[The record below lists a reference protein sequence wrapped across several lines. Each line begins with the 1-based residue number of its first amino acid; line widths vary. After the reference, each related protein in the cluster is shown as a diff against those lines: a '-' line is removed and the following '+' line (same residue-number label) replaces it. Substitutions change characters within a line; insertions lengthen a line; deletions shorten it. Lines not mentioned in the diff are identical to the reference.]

1 MNKQINTG
9 EIVIYQAEDGRASL
23 EVKLIKETVWLN
35 LNQMAELFQR
45 NKSVVSR
52 HISNVFRTGEL
63 SKGATVAKFA
73 TVQIEGD
80 REITRN
86 IEYYNLDMIISV
98 GYRVNSLRGT
108 QFRIWANK
116 ILKDYLV
123 TGYAD
128 YLVTGYA
135 LNEKRLQSQIEKY
148 EALKQ
153 SISLIDKIVDHKL
166 LSTSESEGLLR
177 VIGDFSYALDT
188 LDRYDYGKL
197 ELGSVSDQ
205 TVKRI
210 SYEEAKSAIKKML
223 GKFGDS
229 ALFGREK
236 DNSFRSSLDTIY
248 QTFDGKDLYP
258 SIEEKA
264 AHLLYFI
271 VKNHSFVDGN
281 KRIAAA
287 IFTWFLDRNGLLYKS
302 DGMKR
307 IADNALVALTL
318 MIAMSDPKEKDVI
331 TKIIVN
337 LINKDN

>member
-9 EIVIYQAEDGRASL
+9 EIVIYQTEDGQASL
-23 EVKLIKETVWLN
+23 EVSLVEETVWLN
-35 LNQMAELFQR
+35 QAQMGQLFEKNKRTISEHVRNIFKEDELQES
-45 NKSVVSR
+45 SVVR
-52 HISNVFRTGEL
+52 KFRTTARDDK
-63 SKGATVAKFA
+63 SYNV
-73 TVQIEGD
+73 
-80 REITRN
+80 N
-86 IEYYNLDMIISV
+86 YYSLDAIISV
-98 GYRVNSLRGT
+98 GYRVKSQRGT

-123 TGYAD
+123 TGYA
-128 YLVTGYA
+128 
-135 LNEKRLQSQIEKY
+135 LNEKRLQLQIEKY

-153 SISLIDKIVDHKL
+153 SIKLIDNIVDRKL

-177 VIGDFSYALDT
+177 VISDFSYALDT

-197 ELGSVSDQ
+197 ELVSLSDR
-205 TVKRI
+205 TAKRI
-210 SYEEAKSAIKKML
+210 SYEEGKGAIKTMKGRMS
-223 GKFGDS
+223 DS

-236 DNSFRSSLDTIY
+236 DNSFSSSLDTIC

-302 DGMKR
+302 DGTKR

-337 LINKDN
+337 LINRDN

>member
-1 MNKQINTG
+1 MNKQINKG
-9 EIVIYQAEDGRASL
+9 EIVIYQTEDGQASL

-35 LNQMAELFQR
+35 LNQMAGLFQR

-63 SKGATVAKFA
+63 SKGSTVAKFA

-80 REITRN
+80 RKITRN
-86 IEYYNLDMIISV
+86 IEYYNLDAIISV

-123 TGYAD
+123 TGYA
-128 YLVTGYA
+128 
-135 LNEKRLQSQIEKY
+135 LNEKRLRSQIEKY

-153 SISLIDKIVDHKL
+153 SIRLIDNIVDRKL
-166 LSTSESEGLLR
+166 LSTSEAEGLLR

-197 ELGSVSDQ
+197 ELVRVSDR
-205 TVKRI
+205 TAKRI
-210 SYEEAKSAIKKML
+210 SYEEAKDAIKTMRGRL
-223 GKFGDS
+223 SDS
-229 ALFGREK
+229 TLFGREK
-236 DNSFRSSLDTIY
+236 DKSFGSSLDTIC
-248 QTFDGKDLYP
+248 QTFDGQDLYP

-281 KRIAAA
+281 KRIATA
-287 IFTWFLDRNGLLYKS
+287 IFTWFLERNGLLYKS
-302 DGMKR
+302 DGTKR

>member
-1 MNKQINTG
+1 
-9 EIVIYQAEDGRASL
+9 
-23 EVKLIKETVWLN
+23 
-35 LNQMAELFQR
+35 
-45 NKSVVSR
+45 
-52 HISNVFRTGEL
+52 
-63 SKGATVAKFA
+63 
-73 TVQIEGD
+73 
-80 REITRN
+80 
-86 IEYYNLDMIISV
+86 MIISV

-123 TGYAD
+123 TGYA
-128 YLVTGYA
+128 
-135 LNEKRLQSQIEKY
+135 LNEKRLQSQIEQY

-153 SISLIDKIVDHKL
+153 SIKLIDNIVDHKL

-177 VIGDFSYALDT
+177 VIGDFSYALET

-197 ELGSVSDQ
+197 ELIRVSDRV
-205 TVKRI
+205 TKRI
-210 SYEEAKSAIKKML
+210 LYEEAKGAIKTMQGRL
-223 GKFGDS
+223 SDS

-236 DNSFRSSLDTIY
+236 DNSFRSSLDTIC
-248 QTFDGKDLYP
+248 QTFDGRDLYP

-287 IFTWFLDRNGLLYKS
+287 IFTWFLERNGLLYKS
-302 DGMKR
+302 DGTKR

>member
-1 MNKQINTG
+1 LPDSTC
-9 EIVIYQAEDGRASL
+9 
-23 EVKLIKETVWLN
+23 VKIA
-35 LNQMAELFQR
+35 Q
-45 NKSVVSR
+45 
-52 HISNVFRTGEL
+52 
-63 SKGATVAKFA
+63 VAKDGKKRVMDF
-73 TVQIEGD
+73 
-80 REITRN
+80 
-86 IEYYNLDMIISV
+86 YNLDMIISV
-98 GYRVNSLRGT
+98 GYRVDSLRGT

-123 TGYAD
+123 K
-128 YLVTGYA
+128 GYA

-153 SISLIDKIVDHKL
+153 SIKLIDNIIDRKL
-166 LSTSESEGLLR
+166 LSTSESEGLLK

-197 ELGSVSDQ
+197 ELAHISDRA
-205 TVKRI
+205 VKRI
-210 SYEEAKSAIKKML
+210 SYEEAKGAIKIMQGRL
-223 GKFGDS
+223 SDS
-229 ALFGREK
+229 NLFGHEK
-236 DNSFRSSLDTIY
+236 DYSFRSSLDTIC

-271 VKNHSFVDGN
+271 VKDHSFVDGN

-287 IFTWFLDRNGLLYKS
+287 IFTWFLGRNDLLYKS
-302 DGMKR
+302 DGTKR
-307 IADNALVALTL
+307 LADNALVALTL
-318 MIAMSDPKEKDVI
+318 MIAMSDPKEKDII

>member
-9 EIVIYQAEDGRASL
+9 DIVIYQTEDGQASL
-23 EVKLIKETVWLN
+23 EVSLVKDMVWLS
-35 LNQMAELFQR
+35 LNQMVLLFDR
-45 NKSVVSR
+45 DKSVISR
-52 HISNVFRTGEL
+52 HIHKIYKEGEL
-63 SKGATVAKFA
+63 EKKSTVAKNA
-73 TVQIEGD
+73 TVRIEGN

-86 IEYYNLDMIISV
+86 IEFYNLDMIISV

-108 QFRIWANK
+108 QFRIWANR
-116 ILKDYLV
+116 ILKE
-123 TGYAD
+123 

-135 LNEKRLQSQIEKY
+135 LNEKRLQSQLEKY

-153 SISLIDKIVDHKL
+153 SIRLIENVSNRRS
-166 LSTSESEGLLR
+166 LSTSESEGLLK

-197 ELGSVSDQ
+197 EMGSVSGR

-210 SYEEAKSAIKKML
+210 TYEEAKGAIRKML

-229 ALFGREK
+229 TLFGREK
-236 DNSFRSSLDTIY
+236 DNSFSNSLDTIY

-271 VKNHSFVDGN
+271 VKNHSFIDGN

-287 IFTWFLDRNGLLYKS
+287 IFTWFLDRNSLLYRS
-302 DGMKR
+302 DGTKR

-331 TKIIVN
+331 TKIVVN

>member
-9 EIVIYQAEDGRASL
+9 EIVIYQTEDGQASL
-23 EVKLIKETVWLN
+23 EVNLVKETVWLTQA
-35 LNQMAELFQR
+35 QMCQLFDKNKRTISEHVRNIFKEGELQE
-45 NKSVVSR
+45 KSVVR
-52 HISNVFRTGEL
+52 NFRTT
-63 SKGATVAKFA
+63 ATDGKSYNV
-73 TVQIEGD
+73 
-80 REITRN
+80 N
-86 IEYYNLDMIISV
+86 YYNLDIIISV
-98 GYRVNSLRGT
+98 GYRVKSQRGT
-108 QFRIWANK
+108 QFRIWANR
-116 ILKDYLV
+116 ILKE
-123 TGYAD
+123 

-148 EALKQ
+148 ETLKE
-153 SISLIDKIVDHKL
+153 SIRLIENIADRTL
-166 LSTSESEGLLR
+166 LSTSESEGLLK

-210 SYEEAKSAIKKML
+210 SYEEAKGAIKKML
-223 GKFGDS
+223 GRFGDS
-229 ALFGREK
+229 TLFGREK
-236 DNSFRSSLDTIY
+236 DDSFNSSLDTIY

-287 IFTWFLDRNGLLYKS
+287 IFTWFLERNGLLYRS
-302 DGMKR
+302 DGTKR

-331 TKIIVN
+331 AKIIVN

>member
-9 EIVIYQAEDGRASL
+9 EIVIYQTEDGQASL
-23 EVKLIKETVWLN
+23 EVNLVEETVWLDTH
-35 LNQMAELFQR
+35 QMAKLFQR
-45 NKSVVSR
+45 DRTVIVR
-52 HISNVFRTGEL
+52 HVRNIYKTGEL
-63 SKGATVAKFA
+63 LHGSTCAKIAQVAQDGKKRVMDF
-73 TVQIEGD
+73 
-80 REITRN
+80 
-86 IEYYNLDMIISV
+86 YNLDMIISV

-116 ILKDYLV
+116 TLKE
-123 TGYAD
+123 

-153 SISLIDKIVDHKL
+153 SIRLIDNVVDRKL

-197 ELGSVSDQ
+197 ELARVSDR
-205 TVKRI
+205 TAKRI
-210 SYEEAKSAIKKML
+210 SYEEAKGAIKTMQGRL
-223 GKFGDS
+223 SDS

-236 DNSFRSSLDTIY
+236 DNSFNSSLDTIY
-248 QTFDGKDLYP
+248 QTFDGRDLYP

-302 DGMKR
+302 DGTKR

-331 TKIIVN
+331 TTIIVN
-337 LINKDN
+337 LINMDN

>member
-9 EIVIYQAEDGRASL
+9 EIVIYQTEDGQVSL
-23 EVKLIKETVWLN
+23 DVKLIKETVWLN
-35 LNQMAELFQR
+35 LNQMAGLFQR

-80 REITRN
+80 RKITRN
-86 IEYYNLDMIISV
+86 IKYYNLDMIISV

-123 TGYAD
+123 TGYA
-128 YLVTGYA
+128 

-153 SISLIDKIVDHKL
+153 SIKLIDNIVDRKL

-177 VIGDFSYALDT
+177 IIGDFSYALNT

-197 ELGSVSDQ
+197 ELVRVSDRTAKQ
-205 TVKRI
+205 I
-210 SYEEAKSAIKKML
+210 SYKEAKGAIKTMR
-223 GKFGDS
+223 GRMSDS
-229 ALFGREK
+229 TLFGREK
-236 DNSFRSSLDTIY
+236 DNSFSSSLDTIC

-271 VKNHSFVDGN
+271 VKNHSFIDGN

-302 DGMKR
+302 DGTKR

-318 MIAMSDPKEKDVI
+318 MIAMSDPKEKDII
-331 TKIIVN
+331 TTIIVN

>member
-35 LNQMAELFQR
+35 LNQMAGLFQR

-52 HISNVFRTGEL
+52 HISNVFRTREL
-63 SKGATVAKFA
+63 SKGSTVAKFA

-116 ILKDYLV
+116 ILK
-123 TGYAD
+123 D

-197 ELGSVSDQ
+197 ELARVSKR
-205 TVKRI
+205 TAKRI
-210 SYEEAKSAIKKML
+210 SYEEAKGAIKKML

-248 QTFDGKDLYP
+248 QTYDGKYLYP

-287 IFTWFLDRNGLLYKS
+287 VFTWFLERNGLLYKS
-302 DGMKR
+302 DWMKR

>member
-9 EIVIYQAEDGRASL
+9 EIFIYQTEDGQASL

-35 LNQMAELFQR
+35 LNQMAGLFQR

-63 SKGATVAKFA
+63 SKGATVAKLA

-123 TGYAD
+123 TGYA
-128 YLVTGYA
+128 
-135 LNEKRLQSQIEKY
+135 LNEKRLQSQIEQY

-153 SISLIDKIVDHKL
+153 SIKLIDNIVDRKL
-166 LSTSESEGLLR
+166 LFTSESEGLLR

-188 LDRYDYGKL
+188 LDRYDYEQL
-197 ELGSVSDQ
+197 ELIRVSDR
-205 TVKRI
+205 VAKRI
-210 SYEEAKSAIKKML
+210 SYEEAKDAIKTM
-223 GKFGDS
+223 
-229 ALFGREK
+229 
-236 DNSFRSSLDTIY
+236 
-248 QTFDGKDLYP
+248 
-258 SIEEKA
+258 
-264 AHLLYFI
+264 
-271 VKNHSFVDGN
+271 
-281 KRIAAA
+281 
-287 IFTWFLDRNGLLYKS
+287 
-302 DGMKR
+302 
-307 IADNALVALTL
+307 
-318 MIAMSDPKEKDVI
+318 
-331 TKIIVN
+331 
-337 LINKDN
+337 

>member
-9 EIVIYQAEDGRASL
+9 EIVIYQMDDGQASL
-23 EVKLIKETVWLN
+23 AVNLVQETVWLTQE
-35 LNQMAELFQR
+35 QMCQLFEKNKRTISEHVRNIFKEGELQES
-45 NKSVVSR
+45 SVVR
-52 HISNVFRTGEL
+52 KFRTTASDGK
-63 SKGATVAKFA
+63 SYNV
-73 TVQIEGD
+73 
-80 REITRN
+80 N
-86 IEYYNLDMIISV
+86 YYSLDAIISV
-98 GYRVNSLRGT
+98 GYRVKSQRGT
-108 QFRIWANK
+108 QFRIWANR
-116 ILKDYLV
+116 ILKE
-123 TGYAD
+123 

-153 SISLIDKIVDHKL
+153 SIRLIENIADRTL
-166 LSTSESEGLLR
+166 LSTSESEGLLK
-177 VIGDFSYALDT
+177 VISDFSYALDT

-197 ELGSVSDQ
+197 ELGDVSAR

-210 SYEEAKSAIKKML
+210 SYEEAKGAIKKML
-223 GKFGDS
+223 GRFGDS
-229 ALFGREK
+229 TLFGLEK
-236 DNSFRSSLDTIY
+236 DDSFNSSLDTIY
-248 QTFDGKDLYP
+248 QTFNGKDLYP

-287 IFTWFLDRNGLLYKS
+287 IFTWFLERNGLLYRAN
-302 DGMKR
+302 GTKR
-307 IADNALVALTL
+307 IADNALIALTL

-331 TKIIVN
+331 AKIIVN

>member
-1 MNKQINTG
+1 MNVQQNKG
-9 EIVIYQAEDGRASL
+9 EIVIYQTEDGQTSL
-23 EVKLIKETVWLN
+23 EVKLIEETVWLN
-35 LNQMAELFQR
+35 LNQMAELFKR
-45 NKSVVSR
+45 DKSVISR
-52 HISNVFRTGEL
+52 HVSNIFKTGEL
-63 SKGATVAKFA
+63 SKEATVAKYA
-73 TVQIEGD
+73 TVQMEGG
-80 REITRN
+80 RRITRN
-86 IEYYNLDMIISV
+86 IEHYNLDVMISV

-123 TGYAD
+123 KGY
-128 YLVTGYA
+128 T

-153 SISLIDKIVDHKL
+153 SIKLIDNIIDRKR
-166 LSTSESEGLLR
+166 LSTSESEGLLK

-197 ELGSVSDQ
+197 ELAHISDRAA
-205 TVKRI
+205 KRI
-210 SYEEAKSAIKKML
+210 SYEEAKGAIKIMQGRL
-223 GKFGDS
+223 SDS
-229 ALFGREK
+229 TLFGREK
-236 DNSFRSSLDTIY
+236 DNSFSSSLNTIY
-248 QTFDGKDLYP
+248 QTFDGKDLCP

-287 IFTWFLDRNGLLYKS
+287 IFTWFLERNGLLYKS
-302 DGMKR
+302 DGTKR
-307 IADNALVALTL
+307 LADNALVALTL
-318 MIAMSDPKEKDVI
+318 MIAMSDPKEKDI
-331 TKIIVN
+331 MTKIIVN

>member
-1 MNKQINTG
+1 MNERSDTG
-9 EIVIYQAEDGRASL
+9 EIVIYQTDDGQTLL
-23 EVKLIKETVWLN
+23 EVSLVKDTVWLS
-35 LNQMAELFQR
+35 LNQMVLLFDR
-45 NKSVVSR
+45 DKSVISR
-52 HISNVFRTGEL
+52 HIRNIFKEREL
-63 SKGATVAKFA
+63 EKKSTVAKNA

-86 IEYYNLDMIISV
+86 IDFYNLDMIISV

-116 ILKDYLV
+116 ILKE
-123 TGYAD
+123 

-135 LNEKRLQSQIEKY
+135 LNEKRLQAQIEKY

-153 SISLIDKIVDHKL
+153 SIRLIENITDRKL
-166 LSTSESEGLLR
+166 LSTTESEGLLK
-177 VIGDFSYALDT
+177 VIGDFNYALDT

-197 ELGSVSDQ
+197 ELGGTSDR
-205 TVKRI
+205 TVQQITYK
-210 SYEEAKSAIKKML
+210 EAKKAIKTMR
-223 GKFGDS
+223 GRFSDS
-229 ALFGREK
+229 TLFGQEK
-236 DNSFRSSLDTIY
+236 DNSFSSSLDTIY

-287 IFTWFLDRNGLLYKS
+287 IFTWFLERNGLLYRP
-302 DGMKR
+302 DGVKR

-331 TKIIVN
+331 TTIIVN